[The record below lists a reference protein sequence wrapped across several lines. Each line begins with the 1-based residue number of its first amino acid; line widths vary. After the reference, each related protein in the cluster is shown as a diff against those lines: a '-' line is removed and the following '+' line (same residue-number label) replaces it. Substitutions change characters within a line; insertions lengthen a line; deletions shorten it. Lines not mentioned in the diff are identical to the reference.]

1 MDCFNKIFLFLI
13 LISISISVDKIKV
26 TVQATS
32 GIINK
37 EKNSKEKT
45 IDFNIAVQVDQNI
58 TNKISTIDISVNI
71 KNPEDNKIFPAK
83 CNLDSVRLDED
94 SDYEDTQLTCKLNYS
109 EYTNDEVDDD
119 MNFVI
124 DGQFSYDSTV
134 AGFVF
139 KNFDMIGTYIEIGG
153 LYISNLEKDSCAS
166 STFKFEMN
174 FTDGYDIP
182 PLESTVCE
190 IKLNDNEV
198 HSSTNCAI
206 PVSSNTILC
215 YIDVS
220 ENKLEKGEKIEIKA
234 QTFVK
239 CKNGQIVTISNDA
252 ENILEIEED
261 CEKCNFLLYN
271 IINILLLFL
280 ILFEHSN

>member
-1 MDCFNKIFLFLI
+1 MDYFKKIFLFLI
-13 LISISISVDKIKV
+13 LISISISDDKITV

-37 EKNSKEKT
+37 VKKSKEKI

-58 TNKISTIDISVNI
+58 TNKIATIDISVNI

-83 CNLDSVRLDED
+83 CNLASVRLEED

-109 EYTNDEVDDD
+109 EYTNDDVDDD

-124 DGQFSYDSTV
+124 DGEFSYSSTV
-134 AGFVF
+134 AEFVF
-139 KNFDMIGTYIEIGG
+139 KNFDKIGANIEIGG
-153 LYISNLEKDSCAS
+153 LYIYNLEKDSCAD

-174 FTDGYDIP
+174 FTDDYSP

-206 PVSSNTILC
+206 PVSSNMILC

-239 CKNGQIVTISNDA
+239 CKNGQIVTITNDA
-252 ENILEIEED
+252 DNILEIEED
-261 CEKCNFLLYN
+261 CEKSNFLLYN

-280 ILFEHSN
+280 ILF

>member
-1 MDCFNKIFLFLI
+1 MDYFKKIYLFLI
-13 LISISISVDKIKV
+13 LISISISDDKNTV

-83 CNLDSVRLDED
+83 CNLDSVRLEEN

-134 AGFVF
+134 AEFVF

-153 LYISNLEKDSCAS
+153 LYIYNLEKDSCTE

-174 FTDGYDIP
+174 FTDDYKP

-206 PVSSNTILC
+206 PVSSNMILC

-239 CKNGQIVTISNDA
+239 CKNGQIVTITNDA
-252 ENILEIEED
+252 DNILEIEED
-261 CEKCNFLLYN
+261 CEKSNFLLYN

-280 ILFEHSN
+280 ILF